1 MKSWFELFRISNLP
15 TIWTNIGAGAAI
27 GYLITDGKPV
37 TSTTAVAIVLMIIA
51 GSCLYTGGMV
61 LNDVFDID
69 IDRAERPHRPL
80 PSERIS
86 EAAAGFVGWGLLLA
100 GIGFAAF
107 AGMGNVLP
115 PIVAFAIA
123 VLSVAYN
130 VFHARTA
137 LAIAALGLCRGLLYP
152 LGALACAHNTSWDGG
167 GSLIL
172 VLTSGA
178 AFVHTIALSLVAR
191 GEAEEKPHG
200 PTFAQGIGT
209 IALAVPTGMALVM
222 MLLLLGTDIQ
232 AHVWPLP
239 GIGVA
244 CALFILLAWLAR
256 DLRLLMGTPH
266 RVTGFILGSIAA
278 FCLYDVSII
287 SLLPPPY
294 SLFALIP
301 LLLFLVVHMMHRSIP
316 GT

>member
-1 MKSWFELFRISNLP
+1 MKAWFELFRISNLP

-27 GYLITDGKPV
+27 GYLISDGHPF
-37 TSTTAVAIVLMIIA
+37 TSTTAVSIVLMIIA
-51 GSCLYTGGMV
+51 VSCLYAGGMV

-69 IDRAERPHRPL
+69 IDRAQRPTRPL

-86 EAAAGFVGWGLLLA
+86 ESTAGLIGWGLLLV

-115 PIVAFAIA
+115 PIVALAIA
-123 VLSVAYN
+123 VLTVAYN
-130 VFHARTA
+130 GFHARTA
-137 LAIAALGLCRGLLYP
+137 LAIVALGLCRGLLYP
-152 LGALACAHNTSWDGG
+152 LGALACTDNTLWDGG

-191 GEAEEKPHG
+191 SEADEKPHG
-200 PTFAQGIGT
+200 PALAQGVGT
-209 IALAVPTGMALVM
+209 IALALPAGMFLVM
-222 MLLLLGTDIQ
+222 MLLFLGTDKQ
-232 AHVWPLP
+232 AYVWPLP
-239 GIGVA
+239 GVGIA

-256 DLRLLMGTPH
+256 DLRLLMGTPQ

-278 FCLYDVSII
+278 FCLYDASII
-287 SLLPPPY
+287 SLVPPPY